1 MTLTKS
7 VTDILNAVI
16 LSVKAIL
23 PFDIKLDSPSLFSQP
38 FTQHSMGVLIG
49 LTGEVRGRLIID
61 GNVESFGRIA
71 EKMFGM
77 YLDGEMLDSFAGE
90 LGNMIAGSFS
100 SHAFNQG
107 YNMDITPPTVLV
119 GEAKVYGFSKAFR
132 LPVHLGNAGTLNL
145 ILAVDLQ

>member
-49 LTGEVRGRLIID
+49 LTGEVRGRLII
-61 GNVESFGRIA
+61 E
-71 EKMFGM
+71 GM
-77 YLDGEMLDSFAGE
+77 WKALGE
-90 LGNMIAGSFS
+90 LLKKCSECISMEKCSILLQES
-100 SHAFNQG
+100 
-107 YNMDITPPTVLV
+107 LV
-119 GEAKVYGFSKAFR
+119 
-132 LPVHLGNAGTLNL
+132 
-145 ILAVDLQ
+145 I